1 MLVAVMR
8 DKEERRGE
16 SCPHLSTVS
25 IISPGYYIGSKRE
38 VPQAEKHRG
47 KYFATPDLVKQYLLL
62 VRCFI
67 SPIQLFSQ
75 QMDLHLSLAAS
86 AG

>member
-1 MLVAVMR
+1 MR
-8 DKEERRGE
+8 DKESTGE
-16 SCPHLSTVS
+16 SCPHLTTVT
-25 IISPGYYIGSKRE
+25 IIPPVCDIGSKRE
-38 VPQAEKHRG
+38 VPQAEKYRE
-47 KYFATPDLVKQYLLL
+47 KYFATPNLVKQYLFL

-75 QMDLHLSLAAS
+75 QMDLHLSLVAS

>member
-1 MLVAVMR
+1 MR
-8 DKEERRGE
+8 GKEERRGE
-16 SCPHLSTVS
+16 SCPHLSTVT
-25 IISPGYYIGSKRE
+25 IIPPGYCIGSKRE
-38 VPQAEKHRG
+38 VPQAEKYCE
-47 KYFATPDLVKQYLLL
+47 KYFATPDLVKQYLFL

-75 QMDLHLSLAAS
+75 QMDLHLALVAS